1 MPPFYAPETPD
12 RIKNATGL
20 HLITALTPNG
30 RKAHIYLEE
39 LKETYGLP
47 FTISLIDL
55 DTNEQKK
62 PWFLRLNP
70 NGQLACL
77 LQSPLTSSLILRE
90 IGRIPLLID
99 NTTTP
104 HPHVVMESSAI
115 LLYLFHQVDHSQKFG
130 FADPQ
135 QQSQLLQWLVFWGAS
150 GQMVQGQWNYF
161 RRNQVENDRECFALT
176 LEIGGFGS
184 TAWALML
191 ALDAKK
197 RFHDELLRVFHVLEA
212 HLAGRYADP
221 GLGREY
227 LAGQGR
233 GKYTLADMNAWPWV
247 RNFRAVG
254 LEEEELDR
262 LPALAAWVDRVGGR
276 AAVQRGA
283 FGEAYDEEASPELV
297 IRT

>member
-1 MPPFYAPETPD
+1 MTQFYAPETPD
-12 RIKNATGL
+12 RVKNATGL

-77 LQSPLTSSLILRE
+77 LACLCPSATPSNPKTPHAPRHCTACNNQSPLTCE

-115 LLYLFHQVDHSQKFG
+115 LLYLFHQVDHSQQFG
-130 FADPQ
+130 FADPL

-161 RRNQVENDRECFALT
+161 RRNQVENDH
-176 LEIGGFGS
+176 
-184 TAWALML
+184 
-191 ALDAKK
+191 AKK
-197 RFHDELLRVFHVLEA
+197 RFHDELLRVYHVLEA
-212 HLAGRYADP
+212 HLAGRYTDP

-233 GKYTLADMNAWPWV
+233 GKYTLADINAWPWV

-283 FGEAYDEEASPELV
+283 FGEAYDEGLSPELV
-297 IRT
+297 LRT

>member
-1 MPPFYAPETPD
+1 MTQFYAPETPD
-12 RIKNATGL
+12 RVKNATKGL

-70 NGQLACL
+70 NG
-77 LQSPLTSSLILRE
+77 
-90 IGRIPLLID
+90 RIPLLID

-115 LLYLFHQVDHSQKFG
+115 LLYLFHQVDHSQQFG
-130 FADPQ
+130 FADPL

-161 RRNQVENDRECFALT
+161 RRNQVENDH
-176 LEIGGFGS
+176 
-184 TAWALML
+184 
-191 ALDAKK
+191 AKK
-197 RFHDELLRVFHVLEA
+197 RFHDELLRVYHVLEA
-212 HLAGRYADP
+212 HLAGRYTDP

-227 LAGQGR
+227 LADQGK
-233 GKYTLADMNAWPWV
+233 GKYTLADINAWPWV
-247 RNFRAVG
+247 RSFRAVG

-283 FGEAYDEEASPELV
+283 FGEAYDEGLSPELV